1 MKLRI
6 LPSALTDLTR
16 GRMFYAR
23 LDPGLGEYFLDSI
36 FGDINPPR
44 FMKDGYVLPTLLK
57 AG

>member
-23 LDPGLGEYFLDSI
+23 LDQGLGDYLLDSV
-36 FGDINPPR
+36 FGDI
-44 FMKDGYVLPTLLK
+44 TL
-57 AG
+57 